1 MVKYLVSILATN
13 QTLISLF
20 PVFIHQALTT
30 FCLLAIGLT
39 FGEPE
44 ATSEAEAA
52 TTKHGFYGIGYGHHG
67 LYNPG
72 HIAYGGHGYGGYGL
86 SYGHNHYSYPYYGG
100 YTGHYHYG
108 KRSAEADATA
118 EADPEADPHYFYY
131 NYGNNHGH
139 SFGHVSPSYSYG
151 LGYGYGYP
159 YYGGYSGHYHY
170 GKRSADAIAEPEAEA
185 EADPHFPLFNYGL
198 LAGYRPHSSLIYRP
212 TSVYRPTTTTYH
224 PYALAT
230 SYYGHH
236 HLGKRAA
243 IAEATP
249 EADAEATP
257 EAEADPHFYN
267 YFNYGYNHGFNGYS
281 NGYNGYNYGYNSYR
295 PYLYGG
301 YHGHYY
307 G

>member
-1 MVKYLVSILATN
+1 MGSSDHSSGNTMVKYL
-13 QTLISLF
+13 
-20 PVFIHQALTT
+20 ALTT

-52 TTKHGFYGIGYGHHG
+52 TTKHGFYGIGFGNHG

-100 YTGHYHYG
+100 YT
-108 KRSAEADATA
+108 
-118 EADPEADPHYFYY
+118 
-131 NYGNNHGH
+131 
-139 SFGHVSPSYSYG
+139 
-151 LGYGYGYP
+151 
-159 YYGGYSGHYHY
+159 GHYHY

-236 HLGKRAA
+236 HHLGKRAA
-243 IAEATP
+243 IAEATPEADAEATP

-267 YFNYGYNHGFNGYS
+267 YFS
-281 NGYNGYNYGYNSYR
+281 M
-295 PYLYGG
+295 
-301 YHGHYY
+301 
-307 G
+307 